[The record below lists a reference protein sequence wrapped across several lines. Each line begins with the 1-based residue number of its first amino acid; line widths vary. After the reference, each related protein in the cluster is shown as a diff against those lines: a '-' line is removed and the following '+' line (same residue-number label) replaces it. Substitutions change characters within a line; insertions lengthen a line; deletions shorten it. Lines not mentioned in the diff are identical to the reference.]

1 MSYADMDDFEIA
13 AHIVLHKLKL
23 NDSYDIQKCSA
34 NDRVAFL
41 SHKTCPLKS
50 RRVEVTLDITSWA
63 DIGPLVDEIFE
74 DLMSKPDWCLLNTNL
89 WDYWATVGGSLT
101 KGAALAWLEVK
112 GMKENGQ

>member
-1 MSYADMDDFEIA
+1 MKISEWSEEEVNREIA
-13 AHIVLHKLKL
+13 RRQGFEVVSMRGTAAVIKTGTHGDHP
-23 NDSYDIQKCSA
+23 DDICIGYRDYC
-34 NDRVAFL
+34 NN
-41 SHKTCPLKS
+41 
-50 RRVEVTLDITSWA
+50 WA
-63 DIGPLVDEIFE
+63 DIGPLIQEVWE